1 MVSNPILTRFELLSR
16 LWQPE
21 QHNLHSAF
29 LNQEKLPRFVQE
41 CLPAMRILDLLG
53 PLPWHLFPE
62 RNLVRSWGQTA
73 IPHTAF
79 SAACLIKLNENLVSM
94 GDLRCYLVEHPAF
107 IWLLGFPLIPSN
119 KHPCGFDPSASLPTQ
134 RHLTQMLRDI
144 PNPSLQFILDQS
156 ISLLIAEF
164 AALGLSVGDCIS
176 LDTKHIIA
184 WVKENNPKTYSSERF
199 NKLKQPKGDP
209 DCKLGC
215 KRKHNR
221 KIEPL
226 DLRTPTKN
234 AVPAQTVA
242 IGEYF
247 WGYGSGIIV
256 VKVPDWGEFIL
267 AEQTQT
273 FDKPDVSYFFP
284 LMAQTEKRLG
294 FRPRFGSFDAAFDAF
309 YVYEYFHRP
318 ENPEAFAA
326 VPFSEKGGYK
336 SRKFSPEGLPI
347 CAAGLPMP
355 LLFTYTDRTVTIME
369 HERGKYVCPFFSKGV
384 KNKFIK
390 QNCPIHHKKARKGGC
405 TATMPTS
412 IGARLRY
419 SLDRQSQIY
428 EEIYNQRSATERINS
443 QATNLGIE
451 RPHFRNGNAIAN
463 INTLIYALI
472 NLRLLQRVRRRIQ
485 LEP

>member
-16 LWQPE
+16 LRQPE
-21 QHNLHSAF
+21 QRNLHSAF
-29 LNQEKLPRFVQE
+29 LNPEKLPHFVKE
-41 CLPAMRILDLLG
+41 CLPAMRILNLLG

-62 RNLVRSWGQTA
+62 RNLVRFWGQTA

-79 SAACLIKLNENLVSM
+79 SAACLVKLEENLVSM
-94 GDLRCYLVEHPAF
+94 GDLRRYLVEHPAF
-107 IWLLGFPLIPSN
+107 IWLLGFPLIPST
-119 KHPCGFDPSASLPTQ
+119 KYPCGFDPSASLPTQ
-134 RHLTQMLRDI
+134 RHLTQLLRDI
-144 PNPSLQFILDQS
+144 PNVSLQFILEQS
-156 ISLLIAEF
+156 ISLLRAEF
-164 AALGLSVGDCIS
+164 AALGFSVGDCIS

-184 WVKENNPKTYSSERF
+184 WVKENNPKAYTSERF

-209 DCKLGC
+209 DCRLGC

-221 KIEPL
+221 RIKPV
-226 DLRTPTKN
+226 DHGTPAKH
-234 AVPAQTVA
+234 AVPAHTIAV
-242 IGEYF
+242 GEYF

-267 AEQTQT
+267 AEHTQS

-284 LMAQTEKRLG
+284 LMQQTEQRLG

-318 ENPEAFAA
+318 EDPQAFAA

-336 SRKFSPEGLPI
+336 YRKFSPEGLPI
-347 CAAGLPMP
+347 CVAGLPMP
-355 LLFTYTDRTVTIME
+355 LLFTYTDRTVTIVE

-384 KNKFIK
+384 KNKVIK
-390 QNCPIHHKKARKGGC
+390 QNCPVRHKNARKGGC

-419 SLDRQSQIY
+419 SLDRQSLIY
-428 EEIYNQRSATERINS
+428 KEIYNQRSATERINS
-443 QATNLGIE
+443 QAVNLGIE

-472 NLRLLQRVRRRIQ
+472 NLRLLQKVRQRI
-485 LEP
+485 LS